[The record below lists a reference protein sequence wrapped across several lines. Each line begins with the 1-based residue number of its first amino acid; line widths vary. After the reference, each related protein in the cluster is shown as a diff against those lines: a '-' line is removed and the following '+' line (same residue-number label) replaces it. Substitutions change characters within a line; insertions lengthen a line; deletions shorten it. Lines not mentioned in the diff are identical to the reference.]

1 MSGVTLI
8 ILMFVMVFL
17 GVPVVFALALS
28 SLSFFLI
35 NGVPLST
42 FVTKL
47 SVSVNSFSLLALP
60 FFILAGNLM
69 NTGGI
74 TKRLFRFANDL
85 LGWLKGG
92 LCYVSIVSNM
102 IFSALSGSSL
112 ANAAGLGTLI
122 IKAMEDEG
130 YDKEFSMCLTAT
142 ASVLGPIIPP
152 SVIMIVYGV
161 TAGVSINKMFM
172 GGIVPG
178 ILYGIMLAVLCNILN
193 KRSGHKYFPA
203 TKKRAS
209 GKDIWKSFLK
219 AFPALLTP
227 VIILGGVFSG
237 IFTATESGA
246 IACAYAA
253 IIGLFVYKDMKI
265 KDIFNVILNAG
276 KTTGSILMISAAAGA
291 FGFCLAFDRLPQKLA
306 NTLITV
312 ISSKVVLL
320 LIFMVVYLFLGCIMS
335 GSAIVITTVPIFLP
349 LCNAMGIDLVYFGVF
364 VGVLMAIGTTTPP
377 VGTVMFVL
385 CRNTGVSIDRYAKV
399 MIPWFLMILLFCLLL
414 AFFPQL
420 ITTLPGR
427 M

>member
-28 SLSFFLI
+28 SLSYFLI
-35 NGVPLST
+35 NGVPLSA
-42 FVTKL
+42 FVSKL
-47 SVSVNSFSLLALP
+47 AVSVNSFSLLALP

-74 TKRLFRFANDL
+74 TKRLFRFADDL

-92 LCYVSIVSNM
+92 LCYVSIASNM

-142 ASVLGPIIPP
+142 ASVMGPIIPP

-178 ILYGIMLAVLCNILN
+178 ILYGVMLAVLCNILN
-193 KRSGHKYFPA
+193 KRNGHKYFPE

-253 IIGLFVYKDMKI
+253 IIGLFVYKDMKV
-265 KDIFNVILNAG
+265 KDIVNVVLGAG

-291 FGFCLAFDRLPQKLA
+291 FGFCLSFDRLPQKLA
-306 NTLITV
+306 SALISV

-349 LCNAMGIDLVYFGVF
+349 LCQAMGIDLVYFGVF

-399 MIPWFLMILLFCLLL
+399 MLPWFLMILVFCLLL

-420 ITTLPGR
+420 ITFLPGR